1 MLFLFRSKKGSPY
14 NIFGTI
20 LFLFIE
26 CICVFMVSDS
36 TGFLL
41 FLWITFMG
49 GFPCLYIYETF
60 WWWRYERATIHKK
73 QAMIEKLARKKAK
86 NDNSKNYID
95 YMNEFYRKYG
105 HPVNNAVKDAIREN
119 AIRENAIWEEAYRR
133 ATPEQKARMT
143 KERNKQEA
151 YKRLSPEEKQRRK
164 EQEEFERKV
173 QSTLNKY

>member
-119 AIRENAIWEEAYRR
+119 AIWEEAYRR